1 MSSALLKIA
10 LFAALVLGCISLL
23 FLAHA
28 RPGYFNNAAYLSGF
42 IFLQVLIAAV
52 GNFRRWFAVL
62 LVLSFV
68 FAGTDL
74 PLGEGWTTARWLVLA
89 VGTAVGFVIFMRS
102 RKHHFGA
109 FHLLALFCVL
119 AAFVSAI
126 ISYYPSVAFLKA
138 LSLLLLFLYSASG
151 GRVTILGRE
160 KNFYKGLLLGCEITV
175 LVTAI
180 SYLVLHHETWGNPN
194 SLGLVMGTATAP
206 LLLWGV
212 LISETR
218 PLRWRRTFFLVL
230 CLTLL
235 IVSNS
240 RAGMLSC
247 AVALAAMCIALRQ
260 RKIMIQGLAGVL
272 VVIAVTAIFAPSKLV
287 QFTSQS
293 TETLLYKGQRQAGI
307 LGSRRSPWQQTMDV
321 IQAHPWFGS
330 GFGTSPSGSETMK
343 VQITSSTTETAREHG
358 SSYLAI
364 LEWVGLLGVT
374 PFYALL
380 MFLLI
385 TVARVFAWMRRT
397 GNKYHPV
404 VPLAAVVLAGLV
416 HAGFEDWLF
425 AVGYYLCVFYWPLA
439 FSFIDLAPPRLSET
453 VAATPHWTLPRIG
466 ERVGAVAPTR

>member
-1 MSSALLKIA
+1 MSSALLKIG
-10 LFAALVLGCISLL
+10 LFAAFVLGCMSLL
-23 FLAHA
+23 FFAHA
-28 RPGYFNNAAYLSGF
+28 RPGYFNNVANLSGF
-42 IFLQVLIAAV
+42 IFLQILLAAV
-52 GNFRRWFAVL
+52 WNFRRWFAVL
-62 LVLSFV
+62 LPLSFV

-74 PLGEGWTTARWLVLA
+74 PVGAGWTSARWLVLA
-89 VGTAVGFVIFMRS
+89 VGAVFGFVLFMRS
-102 RKHHFGA
+102 RTYHFGA

-126 ISYYPSVAFLKA
+126 VSYYPSVSFLKA

-151 GRVTILGRE
+151 GRLTVLGRE
-160 KNFYKGLLLGCEITV
+160 RNFYRGLLVACEITV
-175 LVTAI
+175 VVTAI
-180 SYLVLHHETWGNPN
+180 SYLVLHHEAWGNPN
-194 SLGLVMGTATAP
+194 SLGLVMGTAVAP

-218 PLRWRRTFFLVL
+218 PGRWRRTFFLVL
-230 CLTLL
+230 CLALL
-235 IVSNS
+235 ILSNS

-247 AVALAAMCIALRQ
+247 AVSLAAMCIALRQ
-260 RKIMIQGLAGVL
+260 RKIMMQGMAAVL
-272 VVIAVTAIFAPSKLV
+272 VLIAVTAIFAPSKLME
-287 QFTSQS
+287 FTSQS

-330 GFGTSPSGSETMK
+330 GFGTSPSGSQTMK

-364 LEWVGLLGVT
+364 LEWVGLLGVA

-380 MFLLI
+380 LFLLI
-385 TVARVFAWMRRT
+385 RVGRVFAWMRRT
-397 GNKYHPV
+397 GNKYHPA
-404 VPLAAVVLAGLV
+404 VPLAAVMLAGLI

-439 FSFIDLAPPRLSET
+439 FSLIDLAPPRVSEA
-453 VAATPHWTLPRIG
+453 VSEVQHWTWPRIG
-466 ERVGAVAPTR
+466 DRVGALAR